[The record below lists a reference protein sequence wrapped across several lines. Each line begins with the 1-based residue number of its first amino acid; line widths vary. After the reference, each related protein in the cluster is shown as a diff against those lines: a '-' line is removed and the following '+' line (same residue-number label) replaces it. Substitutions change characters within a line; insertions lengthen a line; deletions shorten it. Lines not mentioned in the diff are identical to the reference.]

1 MSYADNPTISSVRFD
16 SSWSNPQKFKS
27 QSAQTEHD
35 SAISVVMSTCS
46 ILRHLQIQ
54 TASRF
59 LLLRIQQQYLG
70 ERLGNVSR
78 EVAAVLADLMD
89 VKNLLLDECNVYD
102 VGFKFVCELAEDTNH
117 KREGFLIRILVY
129 SLNSDLWTKKMFDI
143 LKTKKM
149 KALKLIEN

>member
-1 MSYADNPTISSVRFD
+1 MFDYMSFTD
-16 SSWSNPQKFKS
+16 SKCVQILAPQ
-27 QSAQTEHD
+27 D
-35 SAISVVMSTCS
+35 
-46 ILRHLQIQ
+46 
-54 TASRF
+54 TAAVF
-59 LLLRIQQQYLG
+59 PANYLLG

-89 VKNLLLDECNVYD
+89 IKNLLLDECNVYD
-102 VGFKFVCELAEDTNH
+102 VGFKFVCELVEDTNH

-143 LKTKKM
+143 LKTKKI